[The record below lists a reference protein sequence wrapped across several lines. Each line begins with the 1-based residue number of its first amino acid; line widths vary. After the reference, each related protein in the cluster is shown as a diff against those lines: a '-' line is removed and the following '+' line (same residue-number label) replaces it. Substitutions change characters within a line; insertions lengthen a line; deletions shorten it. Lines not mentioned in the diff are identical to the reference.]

1 MESTEHNEMAEAE
14 LWNTI
19 PFEQQ
24 AEIDLAID
32 RGSKP
37 EAVNRCMCAGKGFT
51 LLSAKRV
58 VEQRELELK
67 RRHTP
72 KTK

>member
-1 MESTEHNEMAEAE
+1 MSATE

-19 PFEQQ
+19 PFDQQ
-24 AEIDLAID
+24 VEVDMAID
-32 RGSKP
+32 RGSKTQ
-37 EAVNRCMCAGKGFT
+37 AVNRCMCAGKGFT

-67 RRHTP
+67 RRQLP
-72 KTK
+72 KMK